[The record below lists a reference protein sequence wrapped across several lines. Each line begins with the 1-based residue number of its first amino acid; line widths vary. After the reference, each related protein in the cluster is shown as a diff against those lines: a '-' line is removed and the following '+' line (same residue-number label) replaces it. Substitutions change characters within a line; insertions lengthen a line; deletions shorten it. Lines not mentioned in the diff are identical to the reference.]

1 MELVFNN
8 LEWVRIHILVVGGGG
23 GGGWEWGG
31 VIPSPTSSIF
41 DCVRLIYIAEITLSK
56 ESCFIKGMAL
66 FAVKLRSEL

>member
-8 LEWVRIHILVVGGGG
+8 LEWVRIHILVVGGG
-23 GGGWEWGG
+23 WGG

-41 DCVRLIYIAEITLSK
+41 DYVRLIYIAEITLSK

-66 FAVKLRSEL
+66 FAVNLDLNFD